1 MPQSPVFQIR
11 DKVLQKLFSDRVGIY
26 VTIILL
32 REPVNMLNYRII
44 DSGVVFRLTSG
55 ALFKN
60 FPDKICE
67 EDTLQRFLLTE
78 VVYIVLPRLAGTDR
92 LNNL

>member
-1 MPQSPVFQIR
+1 M
-11 DKVLQKLFSDRVGIY
+11 
-26 VTIILL
+26 
-32 REPVNMLNYRII
+32 
-44 DSGVVFRLTSG
+44 SG

-78 VVYIVLPRLAGTDR
+78 VVYIVLPCLAGTDR